1 MRISI
6 GGDPEVVR
14 RSEVNRLTSDMRK
27 ASRGLNWMFLDG
39 WEARR
44 WVDSGEEVDRPAMVM
59 VDEGGRWVARLKA
72 MAEPA

>member
-44 WVDSGEEVDRPAMVM
+44 WVDSGEEVERPAMVM
-59 VDEGGRWVARLKA
+59 DDEGGRWVARLKA